1 VVPAVLLRGGGTLFL
16 VDPPAALPVGPD
28 PGVGRPPG
36 PTVLGRLNELLTGG
50 TAPKE
55 LLASDDDLLEAIAA
69 AGWPARTATPG
80 VVRRAREA
88 LPWPPFRSVRA
99 DYLRRAR
106 ERLAEQLSTPEETL
120 IALARE
126 EERVE
131 RAGRRERSASEHW
144 VAPAAGPLAEYAGEW
159 AVHREAIERHH
170 RALLDRLENAARRT
184 VPNLAAV
191 VGPRTAGRLVAAAG
205 GLSAL
210 ARMPSSRIQLLGTR
224 RRPAGDRGPRY
235 GLIAPTIH
243 ESDLPPSRW
252 GAYARSL
259 AAIAAIAARADATTR
274 SSIAGPLVAR
284 RDRRARALR
293 AGAGR

>member
-1 VVPAVLLRGGGTLFL
+1 VAPAVLLRGGGTLFL
-16 VDPPAALPVGPD
+16 VDPPTAVPVGPD
-28 PGVGRPPG
+28 PGVGRPPA
-36 PTVLGRLNELLTGG
+36 PAAAARLHELLTVRA
-50 TAPKE
+50 APTE
-55 LLASDDDLLEAIAA
+55 LYASDDDLVEAIAA
-69 AGWPARTATPG
+69 AGWPARTAPPL
-80 VVRRAREA
+80 VLHRAREA

-99 DYLRRAR
+99 DYLGRAR
-106 ERLAEQLSTPEETL
+106 DELAAQLATPEETL

-144 VAPAAGPLAEYAGEW
+144 VAPDTGPLAEYAAEW
-159 AVHREAIERHH
+159 AVHRAGIERHH
-170 RALLDRLENAARRT
+170 RALLDRLEEAARRT
-184 VPNLAAV
+184 VPNLTAV
-191 VGPRTAGRLVAAAG
+191 VGPRTAARLVAAAG
-205 GLSAL
+205 GLPAL
-210 ARMPSSRIQLLGTR
+210 ARMPASRVQLLGTR
-224 RRPAGDRGPRY
+224 LRPSGDRGPRY

-243 ESDLPPSRW
+243 EAELPPARW

-274 SSIAGPLVAR
+274 APIAGPLVAR